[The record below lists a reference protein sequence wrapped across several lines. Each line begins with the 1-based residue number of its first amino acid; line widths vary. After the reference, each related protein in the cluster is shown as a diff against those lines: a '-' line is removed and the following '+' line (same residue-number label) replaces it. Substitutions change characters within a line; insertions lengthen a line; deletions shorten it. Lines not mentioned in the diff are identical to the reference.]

1 MTLMM
6 LDFATAATLLCVVA
20 TALVG
25 GVFFAFSSF
34 VMPALARLSAPDGIR
49 AMQSINITAVRPPLM
64 TALFGT
70 AVLGI
75 TGAIVRSGQPWMLA
89 AAALYVVGVIG
100 VTIVAHVPRNDA
112 LARVDAAVAPGA
124 EDAWRQYLTGWRR
137 WNHVRWISGVASS
150 AAFLVAA
157 MA

>member
-1 MTLMM
+1 MTSTDL
-6 LDFATAATLLCVVA
+6 ATVATLVSVVS

-34 VMPALARLSAPDGIR
+34 VMPALTLLSPPEGIR

-70 AVLGI
+70 AVLTI
-75 TGAIVRSGQPWMLA
+75 AVPIARSGAPWPVA
-89 AAALYVVGVIG
+89 GAVLYIAGVIG

-112 LARVDAAVAPGA
+112 LAKVGAGAPGA
-124 EDAWRQYLTGWRR
+124 EDAWRRYLAGWRR
-137 WNHVRWISGVASS
+137 WNHVRWVTGVASS
-150 AAFLVAA
+150 AAFLAA
-157 MA
+157 AAS

>member
-1 MTLMM
+1 MF
-6 LDFATAATLLCVVA
+6 DFATAATLLCVVA

-34 VMPALARLSAPDGIR
+34 VMPALARLSPPDGIR

-70 AVLGI
+70 AVLAI
-75 TGAIVRSGQPWMLA
+75 ALAIVRSGQPWMLA
-89 AAALYVVGVIG
+89 GAALYVVGVIG

-112 LARVDAAVAPGA
+112 LARVDAVAPGA

-137 WNHVRWISGVASS
+137 WNHVRWITGVASS
-150 AAFLVAA
+150 TAFLIAAVA
-157 MA
+157 